1 MTEIKPYSDD
11 ITKAIE
17 TAKELINVIPE
28 EARKELLNPIAKSA
42 GRGGS
47 SILNIITYPFNSLNL
62 SLENRLTEKAIMLE
76 RKTEEKIKEIQAKG
90 SYTDVNAGMA
100 IKAIENSRYSLDSE
114 ILREYFSELIANSF
128 DADKSD
134 ELSPVFAT
142 ILSNLS
148 ETDALFLRQLKNSS
162 DPSSIA
168 ITSLAFVDD
177 PGNDYIIIKDLLLWD
192 INHIK
197 ESGPTL
203 NILESFGL
211 ITITRDRRFTTGKY
225 PEIYK
230 SVENTTWFTS
240 AKDQLNTKFKSVKHN
255 DGYIEVTPL
264 GRSFIDMV
272 VI

>member
-1 MTEIKPYSDD
+1 MTGNDPYSNE

-42 GRGGS
+42 GRGSS
-47 SILNIITYPFNSLNL
+47 SILNIITYPFNSLNIT
-62 SLENRLTEKAIMLE
+62 LENRLTEKAAILE
-76 RKTEEKIKEIQAKG
+76 KAVEQKLKKIQERD

-128 DADKSD
+128 DRDKSD
-134 ELSPVFAT
+134 KLSPVFAT

-148 ETDALFLRQLKNSS
+148 EADALFLRQLKNS
-162 DPSSIA
+162 DNPKFLAISSL
-168 ITSLAFVDD
+168 SFVDD
-177 PGNDYIIIKDLLLWD
+177 QHNNYKFKKDLLLWGFNS
-192 INHIK
+192 IE

-211 ITITRDRRFTTGKY
+211 ITINRTQWLTSRHY
-225 PEIYK
+225 PELYK
-230 SVENTTWFTS
+230 SVEDTMWFS
-240 AKDQLNTKFKSVKHN
+240 DAQDQLNHKFKSVEHN
-255 DGYIEVTPL
+255 DGFIEVTPL
-264 GRSFIDMV
+264 GKSFIEMV
-272 VI
+272 VV